1 MTVIELDAD
10 APIDVDLVGPVI
22 RAGRLADSVIDAVA
36 EDNPDSDVL
45 VMDRDDYV
53 RIHTRGTCRL
63 TQASLQKWLGEPMQL
78 AALEI
83 EMPSF
88 KGRMRTRTDEYL
100 WFLSTSDSRA

>member
-1 MTVIELDAD
+1 MTVIELETDAAID
-10 APIDVDLVGPVI
+10 ADLVGPVI
-22 RAGRLADSVIDAVA
+22 RSGRLAESVIDAVA
-36 EDNPDSDVL
+36 EDNPDTDVL

-63 TQASLQKWLGEPMQL
+63 TRQSLEKALGEPINL

-88 KGRMRTRTDEYL
+88 KGRLRTRTDEYL
-100 WFLSTSDSRA
+100 WFLSTSDSQV